1 MEENNAKIGKVIAII
16 FAVLIG
22 LAVIFVMVVKD
33 KEGGDSSSSLSKEQV
48 YDKNGLSFTYP
59 AGYIMTSDNYEDGVV
74 DVTCEVKGSE
84 LGQIEISYASMEEF
98 KLLSDDDKNDLCRST
113 LQTMTTDLRNKLPF
127 GEVSF
132 DPITTGYIGDRPG
145 YQMDYYYLTILSVK
159 SQGTAKIAVTEE
171 GQMLVIVTLYE
182 NHDYKKTLDKI
193 ENSIKLQ

>member
-132 DPITTGYIGDRPG
+132 DPITTGYIGDRLG
-145 YQMDYYYLTILSVK
+145 YQMDYYLTILSVK